1 MGYMASGKSIVGR
14 QLAKKL
20 AYNFMDLDHFIEDT
34 EGMPISKLFEKK
46 GEIHFRKKETESL
59 HKIFNNYK
67 KLVLSLGGGT
77 PCYGNNLEL
86 IKSNTKVTTI
96 YLKAT
101 IATIMN
107 RVRNETNTRPLI
119 SHLTNEEDLA
129 EFIGK
134 HLFERSQFYSQADH
148 IINTD
153 QLNVDQIVEQIVLKL
168 Y

>member
-34 EGMPISKLFEKK
+34 EGMPISELFAKK